1 MKILSINKHSSLL
14 LPRLFHPILIL
25 AGKAPSLACK
35 YCEGLYLWK
44 YLTMLKI
51 IDTENALAYLLI
63 NIDDDQGKVL

>member
-25 AGKAPSLACK
+25 SDKAQSLAYK

-51 IDTENALAYLLI
+51 IATDKRSSLFTH
-63 NIDDDQGKVL
+63 